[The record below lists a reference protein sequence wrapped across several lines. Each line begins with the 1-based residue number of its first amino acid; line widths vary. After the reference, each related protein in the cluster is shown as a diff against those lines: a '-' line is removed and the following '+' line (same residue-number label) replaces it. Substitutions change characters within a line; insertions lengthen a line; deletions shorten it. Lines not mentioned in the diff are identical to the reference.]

1 MTRKQKGFTLIELL
15 IVVAIIGILA
25 AIAIPNLLTA
35 LQRSRQKRTMADMR
49 TISTAW
55 EARATDMNKY
65 NAAGTLPSGFPT
77 IAVTLSNL
85 QTFLTPTYVK
95 SFPGK
100 DGWGN
105 DFNMYADQS
114 WGTATAA
121 QQYGVQS
128 YGKDG
133 KADAGLVGA
142 TTTFDC
148 DILFTN
154 GSFLEY
160 PEGVQQQ

>member
-1 MTRKQKGFTLIELL
+1 MKRKQKGFTLIELL

-55 EARATDMNKY
+55 EARATDTNCY
-65 NAAGTLPSGFPT
+65 NAAGAATGFPT
-77 IAVTLSNL
+77 IVINITDL
-85 QTFLTPTYVK
+85 QKHLTPTYVK
-95 SFPGK
+95 TFPGK

-105 DFNMYADQS
+105 DYHMFADQG
-114 WGTATAA
+114 WANGTAA

-133 KADAGLVGA
+133 KADPGLIGA
-142 TTTFDC
+142 TTSFDC

>member
-1 MTRKQKGFTLIELL
+1 MSRKQKGFTLIELL

-55 EARATDMNKY
+55 EARATDMNQY
-65 NAAGTLPSGFPT
+65 NAAGALPSGFPT
-77 IAVTLSNL
+77 VSVTQSTLGAY
-85 QTFLTPTYVK
+85 LTPTYVRT
-95 SFPGK
+95 FPGN

-105 DFNMYADQS
+105 AFFMYADQA
-114 WGTATAA
+114 WAATTAA

-128 YGKDG
+128 LGKDG
-133 KADAGLVGA
+133 KADAGVTGA
-142 TTTFDC
+142 TTNFDC

-154 GSFLEY
+154 GTFFEY

>member
-1 MTRKQKGFTLIELL
+1 MSRKQKGFTLIELL

-95 SFPGK
+95 AFPGK

-114 WGTATAA
+114 WGVATAA

-133 KADAGLVGA
+133 VADAGLVGA